1 MKQMSYI
8 TRWLYSTSHKDIAI
22 LYLGYGMIAS
32 MVGTGMSVIIRM
44 ELSSGNSQFFHGNNQ
59 AYNVLITGHAI
70 AMIFLFVMPVIIGAF
85 GKIKR
90 YLYIYHHLIYYYFII
105 NKIFVNIKII
115 FKGISYYSTYF
126 DNTFNQVNPKINDN
140 LCSYITGLI
149 EGNGNIY
156 ISNNINKSPK
166 ISIIF
171 KNKDYELLIYL
182 KNIFNIGIINKNN
195 NNNIYIWQINKIE
208 DINKLLNYTN
218 GYYRT
223 SKYNLIIKAIKW
235 INEYIDNSNI
245 TIENK
250 YNIYNKNIRNNILSK
265 INKINIKSIDNSN
278 ILNNAW
284 LAGFSDANSNFNI
297 ILNKS
302 KYNESISL
310 KYSLEIKQ
318 DFISS
323 NINESFYPIM
333 LNIAKTF
340 NTNLY
345 SKYKYINPSQGKVYT
360 SCQDINKDNNKQYNT
375 YYTYIININNINKLI
390 KINNYYSKY
399 KLLSSKYLDYKD
411 WNKLLNIIINN
422 NYKSTNINV
431 VKLGKE
437 IRNNFNK
444 KRIKINF
451 KHLLEEN
458 IYK

>member
-85 GKIKR
+85 GEINI
-90 YLYIYHHLIYYYFII
+90 YIYICYSFIF
-105 NKIFVNIKII
+105 NKIFVKRNAI
-115 FKGISYYSTYF
+115 FKGITYYSTYI
-126 DNTFNQVNPKINDN
+126 DKTFNQVNPKINDN

-149 EGNGNIY
+149 EGDGNIY
-156 ISNNINKSPK
+156 IFNNINKSPK
-166 ISIIF
+166 ISIVF
-171 KNKDYELLIYL
+171 KNNDYELAKYL
-182 KNIFNIGIINKNN
+182 KNIFNIGYINKRNN
-195 NNNIYIWQINKIE
+195 SNVCIWQIQSIE
-208 DINKLLNYTN
+208 DIYKLLNYTN

-223 SKYNLIIKAIKW
+223 SKYYLIIKAIKW
-235 INEYIDNSNI
+235 INDYIDKPNT
-245 TIENK
+245 TIINN
-250 YNIYNKNIRNNILSK
+250 YNIYNINIRNNILSK
-265 INKINIKSIDNSN
+265 INKINIKPIDNSN

-284 LAGFSDANSNFNI
+284 LAGFSDADSYFDI

-302 KYNESISL
+302 KNNESISL
-310 KYSLEIKQ
+310 KYSLVIKQ
-318 DFISS
+318 NFISS

-340 NTNLY
+340 NTNIY
-345 SKYKYINPSQGKVYT
+345 TKYRYIKVDKSQ
-360 SCQDINKDNNKQYNT
+360 QYKT
-375 YYTYIININNINKLI
+375 YYTYTISINNIDKLI
-390 KINNYYSKY
+390 QVNNYFSKY
-399 KLLSSKYLDYKD
+399 SLLSSKYLDYKD
-411 WNKLLNIIINN
+411 WNKLLNYIIEN
-422 NYKSTNINV
+422 NYKSTNVNV

-437 IRNNFNK
+437 IRNNFNT

-458 IYK
+458 IYTKS

>member
-90 YLYIYHHLIYYYFII
+90 YLYIYYHQIYGGGYNFIK
-105 NKIFVNIKII
+105 NKISVNENAI
-115 FKGISYYSTYF
+115 FKGISFYSTCI
-126 DNTFNQVNPKINDN
+126 DKTSNQVNPKINDN

-149 EGNGNIY
+149 EGNGNIF
-156 ISNNINKSPK
+156 IFDDLNKSPK
-166 ISIIF
+166 ISIVF
-171 KNKDYELLIYL
+171 KNNDYELAKYL
-182 KNIFNIGIINKNN
+182 KNIFNIGNINKRNN
-195 NNNIYIWQINKIE
+195 SNVYIWQIQSIE
-208 DINKLLNYTN
+208 DIYKLLNYTN

-223 SKYNLIIKAIKW
+223 PKYYLVIKAIQW
-235 INEYIDNSNI
+235 INHYIDKPETTIKNNFNI
-245 TIENK
+245 F
-250 YNIYNKNIRNNILSK
+250 NISIRNNILSK
-265 INKINIKSIDNSN
+265 INKINIKPIDNSN

-284 LAGFSDANSNFNI
+284 LAGFSDADSYFGI

-302 KYNESISL
+302 KKNESISL
-310 KYSLEIKQ
+310 RYSLEIKQ
-318 DFISS
+318 DFTSS

-333 LNIAKTF
+333 LDIAKAF
-340 NTNLY
+340 DTNIYSRSRDLKVY
-345 SKYKYINPSQGKVYT
+345 KSQEYKTYYSYIISINSIDKLIQVNNYFSKYS
-360 SCQDINKDNNKQYNT
+360 
-375 YYTYIININNINKLI
+375 
-390 KINNYYSKY
+390 
-399 KLLSSKYLDYKD
+399 LLSSKYLDYKD
-411 WNKLLNIIINN
+411 WNKLLYYIINN
-422 NYKSTNINV
+422 NYKSTNVNV

-437 IRNNFNK
+437 IRNNFNT
-444 KRIKINF
+444 KRTKINF

-458 IYK
+458 IYSKPRY